1 MPSECE
7 ILVTVLGKNY
17 FLVLCCLTKESV
29 GLLAIDQM
37 TWNHILLIG
46 PVLDY
51 SMRLLRLLYSAHFD
65 AGK

>member
-1 MPSECE
+1 
-7 ILVTVLGKNY
+7 
-17 FLVLCCLTKESV
+17 VLCCLTKESV
-29 GLLAIDQM
+29 GLLGIDQI

-51 SMRLLRLLYSAHFD
+51 KMRLLLLLYSAHFD

>member
-1 MPSECE
+1 MPSDYE
-7 ILVTVLGKNY
+7 ILVTVLGKIY

-37 TWNHILLIG
+37 TWNYILLIG

-51 SMRLLRLLYSAHFD
+51 KMRLLQLLYCAHSD

>member
-1 MPSECE
+1 MPSGYE
-7 ILVTVLGKNY
+7 ILVTVLVKNY

-37 TWNHILLIG
+37 MWNHILLIG

-51 SMRLLRLLYSAHFD
+51 KMRLLRLLYSAHFD